1 MCSAQ
6 GDSESPSP
14 RRRPEKEDAVSCS
27 SQHSVHMVYVSNIG
41 SVHSLG
47 RSSAALTRNSS
58 LDTGC
63 IREYSLGGRRKFLP
77 KVSEV
82 LEYSSPA
89 VSSVFRV
96 EWGQSHRCHGVDEA
110 RPVVHRHAQR
120 SKVTNYMRWY
130 RVHSRSPPGGTKKF
144 SIRVRYEVEAAHDDQ
159 LFSSRHFNKK
169 HEIMLNYARAQARTN
184 GDEKAQFA
192 PKNNKL
198 YSMKITSRNCKP
210 MLSFDVF

>member
-1 MCSAQ
+1 MNCFDSHRARFFFFNRSRFRGMCSAQ

-96 EWGQSHRCHGVDEA
+96 EWGQSTAVMVWTRLGLLYIAMRREA
-110 RPVVHRHAQR
+110 RSPTTCNGIVCTRGVHL
-120 SKVTNYMRWY
+120 
-130 RVHSRSPPGGTKKF
+130 GG
-144 SIRVRYEVEAAHDDQ
+144 Y
-159 LFSSRHFNKK
+159 
-169 HEIMLNYARAQARTN
+169 
-184 GDEKAQFA
+184 
-192 PKNNKL
+192 
-198 YSMKITSRNCKP
+198 
-210 MLSFDVF
+210 